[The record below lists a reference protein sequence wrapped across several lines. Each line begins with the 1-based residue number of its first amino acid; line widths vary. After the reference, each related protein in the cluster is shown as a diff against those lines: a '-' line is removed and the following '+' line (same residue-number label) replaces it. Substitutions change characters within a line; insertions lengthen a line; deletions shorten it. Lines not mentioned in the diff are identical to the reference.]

1 MYIPTV
7 IPSRWINQ
15 WSDIPSCRAF
25 LIPLQGNHMIVHQH
39 IGSGVPEVGGQ
50 GFTCAEAIWSGAR
63 TLLRS
68 QGAYLWPWGLC
79 RAIQLRLEVT
89 GWLLCRVV
97 EENDRFACLKVSWEQ
112 LPVCL
117 GIRSHLQST
126 YIRLSVHISSISTS
140 CHDDWSVIRHQ
151 LS

>member
-15 WSDIPSCRAF
+15 WSDIPSCRAL

-79 RAIQLRLEVT
+79 RAIHLPLEVT
-89 GWLLCRVV
+89 CWLLCRVV

-112 LPVCL
+112 LPKWAQPNPLDFTAFTDMAHGLPQRNVL
-117 GIRSHLQST
+117 WPGQK
-126 YIRLSVHISSISTS
+126 
-140 CHDDWSVIRHQ
+140 
-151 LS
+151 